1 MQPLLEPR
9 RGVAEVG
16 EERDDPEADVE
27 CDGIEDRPVA
37 GECLEQVNNP
47 CPAAQAVGH
56 QDQYDA
62 EHGSAENVTR
72 VVEPEIDPH
81 EVDDGCAQDGEP
93 ARGSIREKDRHGQS
107 EENRGVVAWE
117 RRPVVQRVRIDAER
131 DLEVQGGIVQRTQVG
146 GQSELYAAAEHA
158 CEERC
163 EHADEDSGADLDMGV
178 LEPDVPDEREQRQV
192 GEHVALDGP
201 DAVVEDKETA
211 REPVDGMQEEVVR
224 TVPAKYHSEV
234 VSRKMDE
241 AARRMMRRRRC
252 STRCAEVTAS
262 DGARALK
269 TVLVDTHPLLW
280 IESPM
285 RRSLWIIAYRAR
297 SVDTSFK
304 R

>member
-1 MQPLLEPR
+1 MPKGTWKCRAGSCSGRRWVGRVSCMPR
-9 RGVAEVG
+9 LSTPAKN
-16 EERDDPEADVE
+16 DVST
-27 CDGIEDRPVA
+27 PT
-37 GECLEQVNNP
+37 
-47 CPAAQAVGH
+47 
-56 QDQYDA
+56 
-62 EHGSAENVTR
+62 S
-72 VVEPEIDPH
+72 
-81 EVDDGCAQDGEP
+81 
-93 ARGSIREKDRHGQS
+93 
-107 EENRGVVAWE
+107 
-117 RRPVVQRVRIDAER
+117 
-131 DLEVQGGIVQRTQVG
+131 
-146 GQSELYAAAEHA
+146 
-158 CEERC
+158 
-163 EHADEDSGADLDMGV
+163 
-178 LEPDVPDEREQRQV
+178 VPDEREQRQV

>member
-1 MQPLLEPR
+1 MQPLQEPR

-16 EERDDPEADVE
+16 EERDDPEAGVE

-37 GECLEQVNNP
+37 GKCLEQVKNR

-62 EHGSAENVTR
+62 EHGSAENVAR
-72 VVEPEIDPH
+72 VVEPEVDPH

-93 ARGSIREKDRHGQS
+93 ARGSIHEKDRHGQS
-107 EENRGVVAWE
+107 EENRGVVAGE

-131 DLEVQGGIVQRTQVG
+131 NLEVQGGIVQRTQVG
-146 GQSELYAAAEHA
+146 GQSELYAPAEHA

-192 GEHVALDGP
+192 GEHVTLDGP

-224 TVPAKYHSEV
+224 TVPAKYHSE
-234 VSRKMDE
+234 SCQQEDGRGGEKDD
-241 AARRMMRRRRC
+241 AK
-252 STRCAEVTAS
+252 AS
-262 DGARALK
+262 LFN
-269 TVLVDTHPLLW
+269 PL
-280 IESPM
+280 
-285 RRSLWIIAYRAR
+285 RRSYGERWSE
-297 SVDTSFK
+297 SVEDCTGEHTSPSLDRK
-304 R
+304 PRCVVRCGS